1 MLFPLYQLSVCIF
14 FPCQVRPSLPV
25 SRKVYCELRLS
36 QKKFHRRKESRSDF
50 ETRLVLISNGNDVK
64 QQQHPIL
71 NKISL
76 RCLCKKYLHKPE
88 LLLGLDRLQLPVP
101 PCPLAR
107 WHQHAAHL
115 LLLDPRN
122 MQPTAADEPLPPL
135 CVSAAAALQQHPS
148 TCSTS
153 EL

>member
-1 MLFPLYQLSVCIF
+1 M
-14 FPCQVRPSLPV
+14 R
-25 SRKVYCELRLS
+25 
-36 QKKFHRRKESRSDF
+36 
-50 ETRLVLISNGNDVK
+50 ISNGNDVK

-76 RCLCKKYLHKPE
+76 HRLCKKYLHKPE
-88 LLLGLDRLQLPVP
+88 LLLGLDRSTARRLQLPLP
-101 PCPLAR
+101 QCRLAS
-107 WHQHAAHL
+107 WNQHAAHL
-115 LLLDPRN
+115 LLLHPRN
-122 MQPTAADEPLPPL
+122 MQPTAADETLPPL